1 MTAPNRPDLT
11 PAELAV
17 GQSSAEPS
25 QSLVD
30 TVSAE
35 SPPDSETTRST
46 LFSQRTQTL
55 LGVQIVGTGAYV
67 PENIVTNNDLRDRV
81 GADSD
86 WIERRTGILER
97 RHVAPGQATSD
108 LACEAARRAFK
119 NANVDPSEV
128 DLLVVGTFTPDYL
141 CPSTACL
148 VQDKLGLDVP
158 AFDVS
163 AACSGFLYALVTAA
177 QYVATGNSQMALVI
191 GADTNSKIVDPSE
204 KKIFPLFGDGAGAVL
219 LAKGDAHQGLLCYQ
233 MGADGSGGPL
243 LEIPAGGT
251 KERLS
256 PESMAAGRQYLQ
268 MDGRNVFKWAVRV
281 VEDTVNLVLAKS
293 GLTADEVSLFCFHQ
307 ANVRILDHAVQ
318 ALGIPQEKVFNNLTK
333 YGNTSAASVPLAL
346 NEAAEQ
352 GRIRP
357 GDVVLMCGFGAGL
370 TWGTGLFRW

>member
-1 MTAPNRPDLT
+1 MTSPNEQPFAASV
-11 PAELAV
+11 PEK
-17 GQSSAEPS
+17 PI
-25 QSLVD
+25 SLVD
-30 TVSAE
+30 TVRADST
-35 SPPDSETTRST
+35 PPVETSRST

-67 PENIVTNNDLRDRV
+67 PENVVTNNDLRDTV
-81 GADSD
+81 GADSE

-119 NANVDPSEV
+119 SAHVDPAEV

-191 GADTNSKIVDPSE
+191 GADTNSRIVDPTE

-243 LEIPAGGT
+243 LEVPAGGT
-251 KERLS
+251 KCPLD
-256 PESMAAGRQYLQ
+256 AAGLAARKQYLQ

-281 VEDTVNLVLAKS
+281 VEDTVKLVLSKS
-293 GLTADEVSLFCFHQ
+293 GLTVDEVALFCFHQ
-307 ANVRILDHAVQ
+307 ANVRILDHAVE
-318 ALGIPQEKVFNNLTK
+318 ALGIPKEKVFNNLTR

-346 NEAAEQ
+346 SEAAEQ
-352 GRIRP
+352 GRIQR